1 MISQHV
7 SMAVAR
13 LAVPSLAAAGAAAA
27 APLGRAAVSPR
38 VGLHTSALSLGP
50 SSSQPAAAAAAAASA
65 AAAAAAASAATSSAS
80 SARRPTGPSAPWTP
94 AAASVRPY
102 QHRPTSELLNSLAVF
117 QMCALPGLVAAT
129 PAILDTAERLGASA
143 PLNAVIKA
151 TFFRHFCGGED
162 LPEVLPTM
170 KAYESAGIGSILDLA
185 LEADLDAAA
194 LTGAAAADQAVKI
207 AGMFKQSIE
216 IASHQPDNFIAIK
229 VTALFPPALL
239 QRWSTTL
246 TRLKEVFDAAAASDA
261 AAAGGVDAQGAVE
274 IARLAPRIEAAFPGV
289 GGRAAE
295 LLAAARA
302 DGRVEWTD
310 VAGVFSLHAPQ
321 RAAMLVRDAPAA
333 AATADTAE
341 ATHDDVATAA
351 LIVPHVDDLCAFAR
365 ARGVRLM
372 VDAEQ
377 TYFQPAIDDVA
388 LGLCAKFNPRAG
400 EAVASTTTPGDA
412 SASAPGGLRT
422 AVVYNTYQ
430 MYLVDAYARLVA
442 DTRRAARLGVSF
454 GAKIVRGAYMVSE
467 RERAAELGIADPI
480 QPSLEA
486 THASYNRAV
495 TFLVD
500 TMARNK
506 TAEHIVRQLA
516 FVVASH
522 NKDSVKLATGMMAQ
536 HGLSAVDGA
545 VGFAQLMGMQD
556 ATTYSLAANGFRAYK
571 YIPYGPVQVTVPYLH
586 RRAQENSAVL
596 GAVSED
602 KRNLLTEL
610 KIRMGLVRV

>member
-1 MISQHV
+1 
-7 SMAVAR
+7 
-13 LAVPSLAAAGAAAA
+13 
-27 APLGRAAVSPR
+27 
-38 VGLHTSALSLGP
+38 
-50 SSSQPAAAAAAAASA
+50 
-65 AAAAAAASAATSSAS
+65 
-80 SARRPTGPSAPWTP
+80 
-94 AAASVRPY
+94 
-102 QHRPTSELLNSLAVF
+102 
-117 QMCALPGLVAAT
+117 
-129 PAILDTAERLGASA
+129 
-143 PLNAVIKA
+143 
-151 TFFRHFCGGED
+151 
-162 LPEVLPTM
+162 M

-610 KIRMGLVRV
+610 KIRMGLVRASSEYEGLSEEEVAEFREAFALFDKDGDDTITTKELGTVMRSLGQNPTEAELQEMINELDADGNGTVEFDELMAMMTRKMKEIDFEEERREAFKMFDKDGNGFITAAELKIVMTNIGEKLTDEEIDEMIREADEDGDNQVSYDEFVKIIMPEAKGAESDAQPAPSEAN